1 MKAIPLRI
9 PEVVLLEPDVFHDER
24 GFLYESYNARR
35 LAAALGQ
42 PVEFVQENH
51 SRSRRN
57 VVRGL
62 HYQIRC
68 AQAKLVR
75 VVHGEVF
82 DVAVDLRRASPTFGT
97 WIGES
102 LTAENRRELWLPA
115 GFAHGFLVL
124 SEYADVTYK
133 TTQYWAPEHER
144 CIAWDDPDLDIAW
157 PLVGSPILSERD
169 TRGVRLRDAEVY

>member
-1 MKAIPLRI
+1 MNVTPLHIPD
-9 PEVVLLEPDVFHDER
+9 VVLLEPDVFHDER

-42 PVEFVQENH
+42 PIEFVQENH
-51 SRSRRN
+51 SRSRMN

-68 AQAKLVR
+68 PQGKLVR
-75 VVHGEVF
+75 VVQGDVF
-82 DVAVDLRRASPTFGT
+82 DVAVDLRRGSPSFGA
-97 WIGES
+97 WIGVS

-115 GFAHGFLVL
+115 GFAHGFLVM
-124 SEYADVTYK
+124 SEYADVIYK

-144 CIAWDDPDLDIAW
+144 CIAWDDPRLNIRW
-157 PLVGSPILSERD
+157 PLSEAPILSERD
-169 TRGVRLRDAEVY
+169 KKGTAFGEAEVY